1 MLLLFATGYREM
13 KNHKIVE
20 IRSFQNQ
27 SGAVLLVSLIFLL
40 LLTVI
45 GLSAIQSS
53 TLQERMAGNTRDI
66 NAAFQAAEAGIREA
80 EEFLQSA
87 TLPAFDGTDGLYQVC
102 FDTDSTSSVCTVPEW
117 GDAESTGWV
126 ELSDIND
133 VSKQPEFY
141 IQKYISVYDPQG
153 DLASDVPP
161 KIIDIYK
168 IVSRGFGVSD
178 SSLVALETTY
188 RRD

>member
-1 MLLLFATGYREM
+1 MRNNINFG
-13 KNHKIVE
+13 KNKL
-20 IRSFQNQ
+20 IRNQ

-66 NAAFQAAEAGIREA
+66 NTAFQAAEAGIREA
-80 EEFLQSA
+80 EQFLQRA
-87 TLPAFDGTDGLYQVC
+87 TVPAFDGADGLYQVC
-102 FDTDSTSSVCTVPEW
+102 FDTDSTTAACTVPDW
-117 GDAESTGWV
+117 ANAESTGWV
-126 ELSDIND
+126 KVSDISD
-133 VSKQPEFY
+133 VSREPEFY